1 MMAEQAEIQ
10 FKQAVLLGV
19 AEVSDALVK
28 IQKLDEQRLIAADV
42 IKQSREIVDKSLLL
56 YKYNEGTY
64 LEVIIAQTNRLQAEI
79 DLATVQAQKLNSI
92 AILYRSLGGGWL

>member
-1 MMAEQAEIQ
+1 MAEQAEIQ

>member
-1 MMAEQAEIQ
+1 
-10 FKQAVLLGV
+10 
-19 AEVSDALVK
+19 
-28 IQKLDEQRLIAADV
+28 LDEQRLIAADV